1 LKSEIDD
8 AAAMTSACP
17 APLRDP
23 HGRLISYLRI
33 SVTTQCNLRCTY
45 CTTQAA
51 LSSLDQ
57 PLTFDQVERVARVA
71 ATLGITKIKLT
82 GGEPLLRDGL
92 PDLVAR
98 LARAPGIRD
107 LSLTTNGHL
116 LAALAP
122 ALHAAGL
129 PRVTVALD
137 TLDPAIYHNLTGGA
151 LQPALDGIQAACR
164 VFREV
169 RINSVVMRGINDHEM
184 CALADYCISHDC
196 ALRFLEVMPTVSGD
210 SKRHFLSNETVFQC
224 LAEHFALKPCPPTSE
239 PSTAYWYTVNGGPGR
254 IGFISPLSRP
264 FCATCNRLR
273 LTASGELIPCL
284 HAAARVS
291 VRALLDR
298 SADDAA
304 LADALRRAAA
314 QKPATHTLHA
324 GPSACNMLC
333 TGG

>member
-1 LKSEIDD
+1 
-8 AAAMTSACP
+8 MTNACP
-17 APLRDP
+17 PPLRDP

-45 CTTQAA
+45 CTTHAA
-51 LSSLDQ
+51 
-57 PLTFDQVERVARVA
+57 PPAPEPTLTFDQLERVVRVA
-71 ATLGITKIKLT
+71 ATLGVTKIKLT

-98 LARAPGIRD
+98 LARIPGIRD

-129 PRVTVALD
+129 QRVTVALD
-137 TLDPAIYHNLTGGA
+137 TLDPAIYHTLTGGA
-151 LQPALDGIQAACR
+151 LQPALDGIQAARR
-164 VFREV
+164 VFPAV
-169 RINSVVMRGINDHEM
+169 RINSVVMAGINDHEIRT
-184 CALADYCISHDC
+184 LADYCLAHNCI
-196 ALRFLEVMPTVSGD
+196 LRFLEVMPTILGD
-210 SKRHFLSNETVFQC
+210 CKRHFMSNELVFRR
-224 LAEHFALKPCPPTSE
+224 LAEQFALQPCPPAGE
-239 PSTAYWYTVNGGPGR
+239 PSTAYWYSVDGGPGR
-254 IGFISPLSRP
+254 IGFIAPLSRP

-273 LTASGELIPCL
+273 LTAGGELIPCL

-291 VRALLDR
+291 IRALLDR
-298 SADDAA
+298 TADDAA

-314 QKPATHTLHA
+314 QKPATHALSTA
-324 GPSACNMLC
+324 PSSCNMLC